1 MTLVIIDDNLII
13 SAKTDN
19 SPLLTN
25 LWASKQADEK
35 LGGVYVQIY
44 LGLAVVIAMIYLMG
58 KRKDPKTLL
67 FSAGMLMLLLAGDYM
82 GTFKAFSASMKQ
94 ANVFE
99 TIITSM
105 GFASVV
111 KLCGADK
118 HLVSLFA
125 KLLKKAGPLLII
137 GVAFATMVVN
147 TSITSAAGVTAAMG
161 TVFIPLMVASGI
173 PVPLAAGAIMCG
185 LYGGNLNPGHVH
197 PTIVAKLAGVEGM
210 EFVKVVAPALIASV
224 FASSLVLTI
233 FAYYLK
239 KKGNKEELA
248 AQAAAFGEIE
258 MVKPN
263 LVYVILPLVPIF
275 ILLLGNF
282 NVVPAFKMP
291 VPHAMLIGA
300 ILCMALTRTNPQAVT
315 KEFFKSMGS
324 AFGDVFGLL
333 ICVNIFVAGLT
344 KLGFIKILI
353 DAMIGSPAIA
363 KIAAVFGPFSMTL
376 ICGSGESASIA
387 FNEAVSVHADK
398 FGMSVLNM
406 GAMAVLS
413 GGIGRSMAVFS
424 AAMILCA
431 GIAMVQPL
439 DIIKYN
445 SYAMVAALLTSA
457 AFLMF

>member
-1 MTLVIIDDNLII
+1 M
-13 SAKTDN
+13 
-19 SPLLTN
+19 
-25 LWASKQADEK
+25 
-35 LGGVYVQIY
+35 QIY
-44 LGLAVVIAMIYLMG
+44 LGLVIVVVMLYLMG

-67 FSAGMLMLLLAGDYM
+67 FGAGMLMFLIAGDYM

-94 ANVFE
+94 ANIFE

-105 GFASVV
+105 GFAAVV
-111 KLCGADK
+111 KVCGADK

-125 KLLKKAGPLLII
+125 KLLKKAGPFLII
-137 GVAFATMVVN
+137 GVAFATMIVN

-197 PTIVAKLAGVEGM
+197 PTIVAHLAGVEGM
-210 EFVKVVAPALIASV
+210 EFVRVIAPALIASV
-224 FASSLVLTI
+224 FASSLVLTM
-233 FAYYLK
+233 FAFYLK
-239 KKGNKEELA
+239 KNGNKEELA
-248 AQAAAFGEIE
+248 AQAAAFGKIE

-263 LVYVILPLVPIF
+263 LFYAIVPLIPIV

-282 NVVPAFKMP
+282 KIVPLFKMP
-291 VPHAMLIGA
+291 VPHAMVIGA
-300 ILCMALTRTNPQAVT
+300 LLCMLITRTSPQSVT
-315 KEFFKSMGS
+315 KEFFKSMGT

-344 KLGFIKILI
+344 KIGFIKILI
-353 DAMIGSPAIA
+353 DSMIGSPAIA
-363 KIAAVFGPFSMTL
+363 KIAAVFGPFIMTL

-387 FNEAVSVHADK
+387 FNEAVSIHANK
-398 FGMSVLNM
+398 FGMSILNM
-406 GAMAVLS
+406 GAMVVLS

-431 GIAMVQPL
+431 GIAKVQPL

-445 SYAMVAALLTSA
+445 SVAMVAALLTSA

>member
-1 MTLVIIDDNLII
+1 MQV
-13 SAKTDN
+13 
-19 SPLLTN
+19 
-25 LWASKQADEK
+25 
-35 LGGVYVQIY
+35 Y
-44 LGLAVVIAMIYLMG
+44 LGLAIVVAMLYLMG

-67 FSAGMLMLLLAGDYM
+67 FGAGMLMFLIAGDYM

-94 ANVFE
+94 ANIFE

-105 GFASVV
+105 GFAAVV
-111 KLCGADK
+111 KVCGADK

-125 KLLKKAGPLLII
+125 KLLKKAGPFLII
-137 GVAFATMVVN
+137 GVAFATMIVN

-197 PTIVAKLAGVEGM
+197 PTIVAHLAGVEGM
-210 EFVKVVAPALIASV
+210 EFVRVIAPALIASV
-224 FASSLVLTI
+224 FVSSLVLTM
-233 FAYYLK
+233 FAFYLK
-239 KKGNKEELA
+239 KNGNKEELA
-248 AQAAAFGEIE
+248 AQAAAFGKIE

-263 LVYVILPLVPIF
+263 LFYAMVPLIPIV

-282 NVVPAFKMP
+282 KIVPLFKMP
-291 VPHAMLIGA
+291 VPHAMVIGA
-300 ILCMALTRTNPQAVT
+300 LLCMVITRTSPQSVT
-315 KEFFKSMGS
+315 KEFFKSMGT

-344 KLGFIKILI
+344 KIGFIKILI
-353 DAMIGSPAIA
+353 DSMIGSPAIA
-363 KIAAVFGPFSMTL
+363 KIAAVFGPFIMTL

-387 FNEAVSVHADK
+387 FNEAVSIHADK
-398 FGMSVLNM
+398 FGMSILNM
-406 GAMAVLS
+406 GAMVVLS

-431 GIAMVQPL
+431 GIAKVQPL

-445 SYAMVAALLTSA
+445 SVAMVAALLTSA

>member
-1 MTLVIIDDNLII
+1 M
-13 SAKTDN
+13 
-19 SPLLTN
+19 
-25 LWASKQADEK
+25 QM
-35 LGGVYVQIY
+35 Y
-44 LGLAVVIAMIYLMG
+44 LGLVVVLGMLYLMA

-67 FSAGMLMLLLAGDYM
+67 FTAGMLMLILAGDYM

-105 GFASVV
+105 GFAAVV

-125 KLLKKAGPLLII
+125 KLLKKAGPFLII
-137 GVAFATMVVN
+137 GVAFATMIVN

-197 PTIVAKLAGVEGM
+197 PTIVANLAGVDGM
-210 EFVKVVAPALIASV
+210 EFVRVIAPALIASV
-224 FASSLVLTI
+224 FASSLVLTL
-233 FAYYLK
+233 FAFYLQ

-258 MVKPN
+258 LVKPN
-263 LVYVILPLVPIF
+263 ILYAMVPLLPIV

-282 NVVPAFKMP
+282 QVVPAFKMP
-291 VPHAMLIGA
+291 VPHAMLIGS
-300 ILCMALTRTNPQAVT
+300 IVCMLVTRTSPQSVT
-315 KEFFKSMGS
+315 KEFFKAMGS
-324 AFGDVFGLL
+324 AFGNVFGLL

-344 KLGFIKILI
+344 KLGFIKMLI
-353 DAMIGSPAIA
+353 DYMIGSPAIA
-363 KIAAVFGPFSMTL
+363 KVAAVFGPFIMTL

-398 FGMSVLNM
+398 FGMSILNM
-406 GAMAVLS
+406 GSMVVLS

-431 GIAMVQPL
+431 GIAKLQPL

-445 SYAMVAALLTSA
+445 GFAMVAALLTSA

>member
-1 MTLVIIDDNLII
+1 MQIYVGLVI
-13 SAKTDN
+13 
-19 SPLLTN
+19 
-25 LWASKQADEK
+25 
-35 LGGVYVQIY
+35 
-44 LGLAVVIAMIYLMG
+44 VVGMMYLMA

-67 FSAGMLMLLLAGDYM
+67 FGAGMLMLLLAGDYM

-105 GFASVV
+105 GFAAVV

-125 KLLKKAGPLLII
+125 KVLKKTGPFLII
-137 GVAFATMVVN
+137 GVAFATMIVN

-197 PTIVAKLAGVEGM
+197 PTIVAHLAGVEGM
-210 EFVKVVAPALIASV
+210 DFVRAAAPALVASV
-224 FASSLVLTI
+224 FASSLVLTLMA
-233 FAYYLK
+233 FYLQ

-263 LVYVILPLVPIF
+263 FIYAMVPLIPIVM
-275 ILLLGNF
+275 LLLGNF
-282 NVVPAFKMP
+282 HVVPAFKMP
-291 VPHAMLIGA
+291 VPHAMVIGS
-300 ILCMALTRTNPQAVT
+300 IICMLVTRTNPQSVT
-315 KEFFKSMGS
+315 KEFFKAMGS
-324 AFGDVFGLL
+324 AFGNVFGLL

-353 DAMIGSPAIA
+353 DYMISSPAIA
-363 KIAAVFGPFSMTL
+363 KVAAVFGPFIMTL

-398 FGMSVLNM
+398 FGMNVLDM
-406 GAMAVLS
+406 GAMVVLS

-431 GIAMVQPL
+431 GIAKVQPI

-445 SYAMVAALLTSA
+445 SFAMVAALLTAA

>member
-1 MTLVIIDDNLII
+1 M
-13 SAKTDN
+13 
-19 SPLLTN
+19 
-25 LWASKQADEK
+25 
-35 LGGVYVQIY
+35 QIY
-44 LGLAVVIAMIYLMG
+44 LGLVIVVVMLYLMG

-67 FSAGMLMLLLAGDYM
+67 FGAGMLMFLIAGDYM

-94 ANVFE
+94 ANIFE

-105 GFASVV
+105 GFAAVV
-111 KLCGADK
+111 KVCGADK

-125 KLLKKAGPLLII
+125 KLLKKAGPFLII
-137 GVAFATMVVN
+137 GVAFATMIVN

-197 PTIVAKLAGVEGM
+197 PTIVAHLAGVEGM
-210 EFVKVVAPALIASV
+210 EFVRVIAPALIASV
-224 FASSLVLTI
+224 FASSLVLTM
-233 FAYYLK
+233 FAFYLK
-239 KKGNKEELA
+239 KNGNKEELA
-248 AQAAAFGEIE
+248 AQAAAFGKIE

-263 LVYVILPLVPIF
+263 LFYAIVPLIPIV

-282 NVVPAFKMP
+282 KIVPLFKMP
-291 VPHAMLIGA
+291 VPHAMVIGA
-300 ILCMALTRTNPQAVT
+300 LLCMLITRTSPQSVT
-315 KEFFKSMGS
+315 KEFFKSMGT

-344 KLGFIKILI
+344 KIGFIKILI
-353 DAMIGSPAIA
+353 DSMIGSPAIA
-363 KIAAVFGPFSMTL
+363 KIAAVFGPFIMTL

-387 FNEAVSVHADK
+387 FNEAVSIHADK
-398 FGMSVLNM
+398 FGMSILNM
-406 GAMAVLS
+406 GAMVVLS

-431 GIAMVQPL
+431 GIAKVQPL

-445 SYAMVAALLTSA
+445 SVAMVAALLTSA

>member
-1 MTLVIIDDNLII
+1 MQIILGTIIVLV
-13 SAKTDN
+13 
-19 SPLLTN
+19 
-25 LWASKQADEK
+25 
-35 LGGVYVQIY
+35 
-44 LGLAVVIAMIYLMG
+44 MIYLMA

-67 FSAGMLMLLLAGDYM
+67 FTAGFLMILLSGDIM

-105 GFASVV
+105 GFAAVV

-125 KLLKKAGPLLII
+125 VILKKAGPFLII
-137 GVAFATMVVN
+137 GVALATMIVN

-197 PTIVAKLAGVEGM
+197 PTIVAHLAGVEGM
-210 EFVKVVAPALIASV
+210 DFVRVAAPALIASV
-224 FASSLVLTI
+224 IVSSSVLTAMA
-233 FAYYLK
+233 FYLK
-239 KKGNKEELA
+239 KKGNQAELA
-248 AQAAAFGEIE
+248 AQAAAFGEVEI
-258 MVKPN
+258 VKPN
-263 LVYVILPLVPIF
+263 LFYAILPLVPII
-275 ILLLGNF
+275 ILLLGNLQI
-282 NVVPAFKMP
+282 VPIFKMP
-291 VPHAMLIGA
+291 VPHAMLIGS
-300 ILCMALTRTNPQAVT
+300 ILCMLITRTNPQEVT
-315 KEFFKSMGS
+315 KEFFKAMGS
-324 AFGDVFGLL
+324 AFGNVFGLL

-344 KLGFIKILI
+344 KLGFIKMLI
-353 DAMIGSPAIA
+353 DFMTTSPSIA
-363 KIAAVFGPFSMTL
+363 KLASVFGPFIMTL

-387 FNEAVSVHADK
+387 FNEAVSVHAER
-398 FGMSVLNM
+398 FGMDVLHM
-406 GAMAVLS
+406 GAMVVLS
-413 GGIGRSMAVFS
+413 GGIGRSMALFS

-431 GIAMVQPL
+431 GIAKLQPI

-445 SYAMVAALLTSA
+445 GYAMVAALLTAA

>member
-1 MTLVIIDDNLII
+1 M
-13 SAKTDN
+13 
-19 SPLLTN
+19 
-25 LWASKQADEK
+25 
-35 LGGVYVQIY
+35 QIY
-44 LGLAVVIAMIYLMG
+44 LGLVIVVVMLYLMG

-67 FSAGMLMLLLAGDYM
+67 FGAGMLMFLIAGDYM

-105 GFASVV
+105 GFAAVV
-111 KLCGADK
+111 KVCGADK
-118 HLVSLFA
+118 HMVSLFA
-125 KLLKKAGPLLII
+125 KLLKKAGPFLII

-197 PTIVAKLAGVEGM
+197 PTIVAHLAGVEGM
-210 EFVKVVAPALIASV
+210 EFVRVIAPALIASV
-224 FASSLVLTI
+224 FVSSLVLTI
-233 FAYYLK
+233 FAFYLK
-239 KKGNKEELA
+239 KNGNKEELA
-248 AQAAAFGEIE
+248 AQAAAFGKIE

-263 LVYVILPLVPIF
+263 LFYAMVPLVPIV

-282 NVVPAFKMP
+282 KIVTLFKMP
-291 VPHAMLIGA
+291 VPHAMVIGA
-300 ILCMALTRTNPQAVT
+300 LLCMLITRTSPQSVT
-315 KEFFKSMGS
+315 KEFFKSMGT

-344 KLGFIKILI
+344 KIGFIKILI
-353 DAMIGSPAIA
+353 DSMIGSPAIA
-363 KIAAVFGPFSMTL
+363 KIAAVFGPFIMTL

-387 FNEAVSVHADK
+387 FNEAVSIHADK
-398 FGMSVLNM
+398 FGMSILNM
-406 GAMAVLS
+406 GAMVVLS

-431 GIAMVQPL
+431 GIAKIQPL

-445 SYAMVAALLTSA
+445 SIAMVAALLTSA

>member
-1 MTLVIIDDNLII
+1 M
-13 SAKTDN
+13 
-19 SPLLTN
+19 
-25 LWASKQADEK
+25 
-35 LGGVYVQIY
+35 QIY
-44 LGLAVVIAMIYLMG
+44 LGLAIVLGMLYLMA

-67 FSAGMLMLLLAGDYM
+67 FAAGMAMLILAGDYM

-105 GFASVV
+105 GFAAVV

-125 KLLKKAGPLLII
+125 KLLKKAGPFLII
-137 GVAFATMVVN
+137 GVAFATMIVN

-210 EFVKVVAPALIASV
+210 DFVRVAAPALIASV
-224 FASSLVLTI
+224 LASSLVLTF
-233 FAYYLK
+233 FAFYLK
-239 KKGNKEELA
+239 KKGNQEELA
-248 AQAAAFGEIE
+248 AQAAAFGEVE
-258 MVKPN
+258 LVKPN
-263 LVYVILPLVPIF
+263 LLYAILPLVPIV

-282 NVVPAFKMP
+282 KIVPAFKIP
-291 VPHAMLIGA
+291 VPHAMVIGSL
-300 ILCMALTRTNPQAVT
+300 LCMLVTRTNPQSVT

-324 AFGDVFGLL
+324 AFGEVFGLL

-344 KLGFIKILI
+344 KLGFIKVLI
-353 DAMIGSPAIA
+353 NAMIGSPAIA
-363 KIAAVFGPFSMTL
+363 KFAAVFGPFIMTL
-376 ICGSGESASIA
+376 ISGSGESASIA

-406 GAMAVLS
+406 GAMVVLS

-431 GIAMVQPL
+431 GIAKLQPL

-445 SYAMVAALLTSA
+445 GYAMFAALLTSA

>member
-1 MTLVIIDDNLII
+1 M
-13 SAKTDN
+13 
-19 SPLLTN
+19 
-25 LWASKQADEK
+25 
-35 LGGVYVQIY
+35 QIY
-44 LGLAVVIAMIYLMG
+44 LGLAIVVVMLYLMG

-67 FSAGMLMLLLAGDYM
+67 FGAGMLMFLIAGDYM

-94 ANVFE
+94 ANIFE

-105 GFASVV
+105 GFAAVV
-111 KLCGADK
+111 KICGADK

-125 KLLKKAGPLLII
+125 KLLKKAGPFLII
-137 GVAFATMVVN
+137 GVAFATMIVN

-197 PTIVAKLAGVEGM
+197 PTIVAHLAGVEGM
-210 EFVKVVAPALIASV
+210 EFVRVIAPALIASV
-224 FASSLVLTI
+224 FASSLVLTL
-233 FAYYLK
+233 FAFYLK
-239 KKGNKEELA
+239 KHGNKEELA
-248 AQAAAFGEIE
+248 EQAAAFGKIE

-263 LVYVILPLVPIF
+263 LFYAIVPLIPIV

-282 NVVPAFKMP
+282 KIVPLFKMP
-291 VPHAMLIGA
+291 VPHAMVIGA
-300 ILCMALTRTNPQAVT
+300 LLCMLITRTSPQSVT
-315 KEFFKSMGS
+315 KEFFKSMGT

-344 KLGFIKILI
+344 KIGFIKILI
-353 DAMIGSPAIA
+353 DSMIGSPAIA
-363 KIAAVFGPFSMTL
+363 KIAAVFGPFIMTL

-387 FNEAVSVHADK
+387 FNEAVSIHADK
-398 FGMSVLNM
+398 FGMSILNM
-406 GAMAVLS
+406 GAMVVLS

-431 GIAMVQPL
+431 GIAKVQPL

-445 SYAMVAALLTSA
+445 SVAMVAALLTSA

>member
-1 MTLVIIDDNLII
+1 M
-13 SAKTDN
+13 
-19 SPLLTN
+19 
-25 LWASKQADEK
+25 
-35 LGGVYVQIY
+35 QIY
-44 LGLAVVIAMIYLMG
+44 LGLVIVVVMLYLMG

-67 FSAGMLMLLLAGDYM
+67 FGAGMLMFLIAGDYM

-94 ANVFE
+94 ANIFE

-105 GFASVV
+105 GFAAVV
-111 KLCGADK
+111 KVCGADK

-125 KLLKKAGPLLII
+125 KLLKKAGPFLII
-137 GVAFATMVVN
+137 GVAFATMIVN

-197 PTIVAKLAGVEGM
+197 PTIVAHLAGVEGM
-210 EFVKVVAPALIASV
+210 EFVRVIAPALIVSV
-224 FASSLVLTI
+224 FASSLVLTM
-233 FAYYLK
+233 FAFYLK
-239 KKGNKEELA
+239 KNGNKEELA
-248 AQAAAFGEIE
+248 AQAAAFGKIE

-263 LVYVILPLVPIF
+263 LFYAIVPLIPIV

-282 NVVPAFKMP
+282 KIVPLFKMP
-291 VPHAMLIGA
+291 VPHAMVIGTL
-300 ILCMALTRTNPQAVT
+300 LCMLITRTSPQSVT
-315 KEFFKSMGS
+315 KEFFKSMGT

-344 KLGFIKILI
+344 KIGFIKILI
-353 DAMIGSPAIA
+353 DSMIGSPAIA
-363 KIAAVFGPFSMTL
+363 KIAAVFGPFIMTL

-387 FNEAVSVHADK
+387 FNEAVSIHADK
-398 FGMSVLNM
+398 FGMSILNM
-406 GAMAVLS
+406 GAMVVLS

-431 GIAMVQPL
+431 GIAKVQPL

-445 SYAMVAALLTSA
+445 SVAMVAALLTSA

>member
-1 MTLVIIDDNLII
+1 M
-13 SAKTDN
+13 
-19 SPLLTN
+19 
-25 LWASKQADEK
+25 
-35 LGGVYVQIY
+35 QIY
-44 LGLAVVIAMIYLMG
+44 LGLAIVVVMLYLMG

-67 FSAGMLMLLLAGDYM
+67 FGAGMLMFLIAGDYM

-94 ANVFE
+94 ANIFE

-105 GFASVV
+105 GFAAVV
-111 KLCGADK
+111 KICGADK

-125 KLLKKAGPLLII
+125 KLLKKAGPFLII
-137 GVAFATMVVN
+137 GVAFATMIVN

-197 PTIVAKLAGVEGM
+197 PTIVAHLAGVEGM
-210 EFVKVVAPALIASV
+210 EFVRVIAPALIASV
-224 FASSLVLTI
+224 FASSLVLTL
-233 FAYYLK
+233 FAFYLK
-239 KKGNKEELA
+239 RHGNKEELA
-248 AQAAAFGEIE
+248 EQAAAFGKIE

-263 LVYVILPLVPIF
+263 LFYAIVPLIPIV

-282 NVVPAFKMP
+282 KIVPLFKMP
-291 VPHAMLIGA
+291 VPHAMVIGA
-300 ILCMALTRTNPQAVT
+300 LLCMLITRTSPQSVT
-315 KEFFKSMGS
+315 KEFFKSMGT

-344 KLGFIKILI
+344 KIGFIKILI
-353 DAMIGSPAIA
+353 DSMIGSPAIA
-363 KIAAVFGPFSMTL
+363 KIAAVFGPFIMTL

-387 FNEAVSVHADK
+387 FNEAVSIHADK
-398 FGMSVLNM
+398 FGMSILNM
-406 GAMAVLS
+406 GAMVVLS

-431 GIAMVQPL
+431 GIAKVQPL

-445 SYAMVAALLTSA
+445 SIAMVAALLTSA

>member
-1 MTLVIIDDNLII
+1 MTLQMIIGLI
-13 SAKTDN
+13 
-19 SPLLTN
+19 
-25 LWASKQADEK
+25 
-35 LGGVYVQIY
+35 
-44 LGLAVVIAMIYLMG
+44 VVAIMIYLMA

-67 FSAGMLMLLLAGDYM
+67 FAAGMIMILLAGDLT

-105 GFASVV
+105 GFAAVV

-125 KLLKKAGPLLII
+125 NILKKAGPFLII
-137 GVAFATMVVN
+137 GVALATMIVN

-197 PTIVAKLAGVEGM
+197 PTIVAHLAGVEGM
-210 EFVKVVAPALIASV
+210 DFVHVAAPALIASV
-224 FASSLVLTI
+224 IVSSCVLTGMA
-233 FAYYLK
+233 FYLRK
-239 KKGNKEELA
+239 KHGKEAIA
-248 AQAAAFGEIE
+248 AQAAAFGEVEI
-258 MVKPN
+258 VKANP
-263 LVYVILPLVPIF
+263 LYAVLPLVPII
-275 ILLLGNF
+275 ILLLGNLKI
-282 NVVPAFKMP
+282 VPAFKMP
-291 VPHAMLIGA
+291 VPHAMIIGCL
-300 ILCMALTRTNPQAVT
+300 LCMIVTRTNPQEVT
-315 KEFFKSMGS
+315 KEFFKAMGT
-324 AFGDVFGLL
+324 AFGNVFGLL

-344 KLGFIKILI
+344 KLGFIKMLI
-353 DAMIGSPAIA
+353 GFMTTSPSIA
-363 KIAAVFGPFSMTL
+363 KLAAVFGPFIMTL

-387 FNEAVSVHADK
+387 FNEAVSVHASR
-398 FGMSVLNM
+398 FGMDTLHM
-406 GAMAVLS
+406 GAMVVLS
-413 GGIGRSMAVFS
+413 GGIGRSMAMFS

-431 GIAMVQPL
+431 GIAKLQPM

-445 SYAMVAALLTSA
+445 GWAMFAALLTAA

>member
-1 MTLVIIDDNLII
+1 MQIILGTIIVLV
-13 SAKTDN
+13 
-19 SPLLTN
+19 
-25 LWASKQADEK
+25 
-35 LGGVYVQIY
+35 
-44 LGLAVVIAMIYLMG
+44 MIYLMA

-67 FSAGMLMLLLAGDYM
+67 FTAGFLMILLSGDIM

-105 GFASVV
+105 GFAAVV

-125 KLLKKAGPLLII
+125 VILKKAGPFLII
-137 GVAFATMVVN
+137 GVALATMIVN

-197 PTIVAKLAGVEGM
+197 PTIVAHLAGVEGM
-210 EFVKVVAPALIASV
+210 DFVRVAAPALIASV
-224 FASSLVLTI
+224 IASSSVLTAI
-233 FAYYLK
+233 AFYLK
-239 KKGNKEELA
+239 KKGNQTELA
-248 AQAAAFGEIE
+248 AQAAAFGEVEI
-258 MVKPN
+258 VKPN
-263 LVYVILPLVPIF
+263 LFYALLPLVPII
-275 ILLLGNF
+275 ILLLGNLQI
-282 NVVPAFKMP
+282 VPVFKMP
-291 VPHAMLIGA
+291 VPHAMLIGS
-300 ILCMALTRTNPQAVT
+300 ILCMLVTRTNPQEVT
-315 KEFFKSMGS
+315 KEFFKAMGS
-324 AFGDVFGLL
+324 AFGNVFGLL

-344 KLGFIKILI
+344 KLGFIKMLI
-353 DAMIGSPAIA
+353 DFMTTSPSIA
-363 KIAAVFGPFSMTL
+363 KLASVFGPFIMTL

-387 FNEAVSVHADK
+387 FNEAVSVHAER
-398 FGMSVLNM
+398 FGMDVLHM
-406 GAMAVLS
+406 GAMVVLS
-413 GGIGRSMAVFS
+413 GGIGRSMALFS

-431 GIAMVQPL
+431 GIAKLQPI

-445 SYAMVAALLTSA
+445 GYAMVAALLTAA

>member
-1 MTLVIIDDNLII
+1 M
-13 SAKTDN
+13 
-19 SPLLTN
+19 
-25 LWASKQADEK
+25 
-35 LGGVYVQIY
+35 QIY
-44 LGLAVVIAMIYLMG
+44 LGLAIVVVMLYLMG

-67 FSAGMLMLLLAGDYM
+67 FGAGMLMFLIAGDYM

-94 ANVFE
+94 ANIFE

-105 GFASVV
+105 GFAAVV
-111 KLCGADK
+111 KICGADK

-125 KLLKKAGPLLII
+125 KLLKKAGPFLII
-137 GVAFATMVVN
+137 GVAFATMIVN

-197 PTIVAKLAGVEGM
+197 PTIVAHLAGVEGM
-210 EFVKVVAPALIASV
+210 EFVRVIAPALIASV
-224 FASSLVLTI
+224 FASSLVLTL
-233 FAYYLK
+233 FAFYLK
-239 KKGNKEELA
+239 KHGNKEELA
-248 AQAAAFGEIE
+248 EQAAAFGKIE

-263 LVYVILPLVPIF
+263 LFYAIVPLIPIV

-282 NVVPAFKMP
+282 KIVPLFKMP
-291 VPHAMLIGA
+291 VPHAMVIGA
-300 ILCMALTRTNPQAVT
+300 LLCMLITRTSPQSVT
-315 KEFFKSMGS
+315 KEFFKSMGT

-344 KLGFIKILI
+344 KIGFIKILI
-353 DAMIGSPAIA
+353 DSMIGSPAIA
-363 KIAAVFGPFSMTL
+363 KIAAVFGPFIMTL

-387 FNEAVSVHADK
+387 FNEAVSIHADK
-398 FGMSVLNM
+398 FGMSILNM
-406 GAMAVLS
+406 GAMVVLS

-431 GIAMVQPL
+431 GIAKVQPL

-445 SYAMVAALLTSA
+445 SIAMVAALLTSA

>member
-1 MTLVIIDDNLII
+1 M
-13 SAKTDN
+13 
-19 SPLLTN
+19 
-25 LWASKQADEK
+25 
-35 LGGVYVQIY
+35 QIY
-44 LGLAVVIAMIYLMG
+44 LGLVIVLGMLYLMA

-67 FSAGMLMLLLAGDYM
+67 FAAGMFMLLLAGDYM

-125 KLLKKAGPLLII
+125 RLLKKAGPFLII
-137 GVAFATMVVN
+137 GVAFATMIVN

-210 EFVKVVAPALIASV
+210 DFVRVAAPALIASV
-224 FASSLVLTI
+224 LASSLVLTM
-233 FAYYLK
+233 FAFYLK

-248 AQAAAFGEIE
+248 AQAAAFGEVE

-263 LVYVILPLVPIF
+263 FLYALLPLVPIV

-282 NVVPAFKMP
+282 KIIPAFKIP
-291 VPHAMLIGA
+291 VPHAMIIGS
-300 ILCMALTRTNPQAVT
+300 ILCMLATRTSPQTVT

-324 AFGDVFGLL
+324 AFGEVFGLL
-333 ICVNIFVAGLT
+333 ICVNVFVAGLT
-344 KLGFIKILI
+344 KLGFIKVLI
-353 DAMIGSPAIA
+353 NAMIGSPAIA
-363 KIAAVFGPFSMTL
+363 KFAAVFGPFIMTL
-376 ICGSGESASIA
+376 ISGSGESASIA

-406 GAMAVLS
+406 GAMVVLS

-431 GIAMVQPL
+431 GIAKLQPL

-445 SYAMVAALLTSA
+445 GYAMFAALLTSA

>member
-1 MTLVIIDDNLII
+1 M
-13 SAKTDN
+13 
-19 SPLLTN
+19 
-25 LWASKQADEK
+25 
-35 LGGVYVQIY
+35 QIY
-44 LGLAVVIAMIYLMG
+44 LGLAIVFAMLYLMG

-67 FSAGMLMLLLAGDYM
+67 FAAGMFMLLLAGDYM

-125 KLLKKAGPLLII
+125 RLLSKAGPFLII
-137 GVAFATMVVN
+137 GVAFATMIVN

-197 PTIVAKLAGVEGM
+197 PTIVAKLAGVDGM
-210 EFVKVVAPALIASV
+210 EFVRAVAPALIASV
-224 FASSLVLTI
+224 FVSSLVLTI
-233 FAYYLK
+233 FAIYLK
-239 KKGNKEELA
+239 KNGNKEELA

-263 LVYVILPLVPIF
+263 LLYAMVPLIPIVM
-275 ILLLGNF
+275 LLLGNF
-282 NVVPAFKMP
+282 QIVPAFKIP
-291 VPHAMLIGA
+291 VPHAMVIGS
-300 ILCMALTRTNPQAVT
+300 ILCMLITRTSPQSVT
-315 KEFFKSMGS
+315 KEFFKSMGTS
-324 AFGDVFGLL
+324 FGDVFGLL

-363 KIAAVFGPFSMTL
+363 KFAAVFGPFIMTL
-376 ICGSGESASIA
+376 ISGSGESASIA
-387 FNEAVSVHADK
+387 FNEAVSVHAEK
-398 FGMSVLNM
+398 FGMSVLDM
-406 GAMAVLS
+406 GAMVVLS

-431 GIAMVQPL
+431 GIAKLQPL

-445 SYAMVAALLTSA
+445 GFAMVAALLTSA